1 MPGRQLWVIGGM
13 LCAVLMQSTL
23 VAAWASW
30 LRLDLPAA
38 MAIAFGLVSGPLTGA
53 LAGLFGGLLADM
65 LTGRLIGL
73 GMLTHGIVGLLSG
86 LLSRRLFSENLLVPF
101 VAGAL
106 LICLEQMLYLL
117 GARAFGVVIP
127 LGKSLAR
134 LILPSLWYNGL
145 LTALCFVL
153 IHKVNAYLADGE

>member
-1 MPGRQLWVIGGM
+1 VPVRQLWIIGGM
-13 LCAVLMQSTL
+13 LFAVLMQSTL
-23 VAAWASW
+23 VAAAARW

-38 MAIAFGLVSGPLTGA
+38 MAIAFGLLSGPLTGSM
-53 LAGLFGGLLADM
+53 AGLIGGLLADM